1 MAPVGVRHA
10 VGNLPVELTSFVD
23 RRRELAE
30 AKALLSRTRLL
41 TLTGMGGVGKTR
53 LARRIAGELHRAFPD
68 GVWQVELADL
78 RQPALLVPTIAA
90 ALGLS
95 EQNRRWNITTL
106 QEQLQDRRMMLLLD
120 NCEHLVDACALV
132 ADALLSACPD
142 LRLLATS
149 REPLGIGGEQSYPVR
164 PLAVPGA
171 ENSSTNVASY
181 ESVNLFLDRATA
193 VLPGFALDDHRSAV
207 AQLVT
212 RLDGVPLAIELAAL
226 QLRALSPEQILE
238 QFDRRYLATSGGR
251 SVPQRQRSLR
261 ALVDWSYQLC
271 SEPQK
276 QLWCVLA
283 VFIGGFELDA
293 AQAVCADTELVGADV
308 TELIVGLVEKSVLIR
323 EEQAGRVRLRMPEI
337 IRAYGLDR
345 LRESA
350 AEPSVRRR
358 HRDWYTALTARA
370 HQEWIGPNQFG
381 WFSRIRQEHANLR
394 AALDFSLVEPDG
406 AGNVVDTV
414 DSVLDFWIAFGFLS
428 EGRHWLERAIE
439 HLPEA
444 GLFRGRALRAAA
456 TLAAIQGDHPAA
468 AVMLGESRALA
479 EVAGDARELAWLAWA
494 EGLAALQRADLA
506 TAFDALE
513 ESRRLFQPIGD
524 THGLAN
530 TLTVLVIVTAVSSD
544 PSKAVDRVRELLAVA
559 ELLEDR
565 WTTSWQLWG
574 LGIAHWRLGDI
585 EQATEF
591 EVRSLT
597 LRQPFEDRLGSAVAV
612 EVLSWI
618 TSQQGRPDRAAK
630 LMGAARH
637 ALTSVGTSLAAFP
650 YLLSDHQR
658 CETALRVKLGDQAF
672 EKAVDRGKLL
682 GLDETVALATGTES
696 ARTPAS
702 ESSVDAASSPLTPRE
717 RQIAELIAQG
727 MSNKEIAAS
736 LVIAQRTA
744 EGHVEHILVKLGFSS
759 RSQIAGWVAD
769 RRTATQAQ

>member
-1 MAPVGVRHA
+1 
-10 VGNLPVELTSFVD
+10 
-23 RRRELAE
+23 
-30 AKALLSRTRLL
+30 
-41 TLTGMGGVGKTR
+41 
-53 LARRIAGELHRAFPD
+53 
-68 GVWQVELADL
+68 
-78 RQPALLVPTIAA
+78 
-90 ALGLS
+90 
-95 EQNRRWNITTL
+95 
-106 QEQLQDRRMMLLLD
+106 
-120 NCEHLVDACALV
+120 
-132 ADALLSACPD
+132 
-142 LRLLATS
+142 
-149 REPLGIGGEQSYPVR
+149 
-164 PLAVPGA
+164 
-171 ENSSTNVASY
+171 
-181 ESVNLFLDRATA
+181 
-193 VLPGFALDDHRSAV
+193 
-207 AQLVT
+207 
-212 RLDGVPLAIELAAL
+212 
-226 QLRALSPEQILE
+226 
-238 QFDRRYLATSGGR
+238 
-251 SVPQRQRSLR
+251 
-261 ALVDWSYQLC
+261 
-271 SEPQK
+271 
-276 QLWCVLA
+276 
-283 VFIGGFELDA
+283 
-293 AQAVCADTELVGADV
+293 
-308 TELIVGLVEKSVLIR
+308 
-323 EEQAGRVRLRMPEI
+323 
-337 IRAYGLDR
+337 
-345 LRESA
+345 
-350 AEPSVRRR
+350 
-358 HRDWYTALTARA
+358 
-370 HQEWIGPNQFG
+370 
-381 WFSRIRQEHANLR
+381 
-394 AALDFSLVEPDG
+394 
-406 AGNVVDTV
+406 
-414 DSVLDFWIAFGFLS
+414 
-428 EGRHWLERAIE
+428 
-439 HLPEA
+439 
-444 GLFRGRALRAAA
+444 
-456 TLAAIQGDHPAA
+456 LAAIQGDHPAA

-524 THGLAN
+524 AHGLAN

-559 ELLEDR
+559 EPLEDR

-658 CETALRVKLGDQAF
+658 CETALRAKLGDQAF

-682 GLDETVALATGTES
+682 GLEETVALATGTES

-702 ESSVDAASSPLTPRE
+702 ESSADAASSPLTPRE
-717 RQIAELIAQG
+717 HQIAELIAQG